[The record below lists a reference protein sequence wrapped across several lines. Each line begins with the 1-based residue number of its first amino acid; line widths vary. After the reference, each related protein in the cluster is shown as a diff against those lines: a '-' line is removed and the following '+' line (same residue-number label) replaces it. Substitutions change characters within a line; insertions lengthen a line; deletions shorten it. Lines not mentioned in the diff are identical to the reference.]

1 MSKPKRVLS
10 ICAKT
15 SDMFSSV
22 YREDGVVKGNY
33 DGYVPNFFPNEHW
46 GDYIE
51 LDIDVDTGQILNWN
65 KPTVKDI
72 KLLCPK
78 D

>member
-33 DGYVPNFFPNEHW
+33 HGYVPNFFPNEHW